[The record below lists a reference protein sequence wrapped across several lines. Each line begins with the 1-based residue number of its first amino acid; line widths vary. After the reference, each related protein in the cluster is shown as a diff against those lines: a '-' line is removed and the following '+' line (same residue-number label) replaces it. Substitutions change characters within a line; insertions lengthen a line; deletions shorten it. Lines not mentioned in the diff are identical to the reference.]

1 MNIGEI
7 KQVYIPIV
15 KVTFSYTYVDDDE
28 IKITNAGEH
37 KFPIKKLFDGS
48 TYDLFKYNGTVAVYK
63 RTEKKKNYYFAWGI
77 SNRDSKYD
85 KSIGEQVHTYEWAEP
100 VKISGATRDYIED
113 ISPLKKGFENI
124 NAKLWDYYSFTTFKP
139 DLWITKLHQYQD
151 RIRIKEEQDYQKKQ
165 EKYAR
170 ENRAQCGA
178 CERYIE
184 RWDEGNWDGVIYDHG
199 FQQVG
204 HRVGVC
210 VGARY
215 QPWEK
220 SPEGKIAYIKDL
232 ESQKDWL
239 LNNKPD
245 EKLLAKLKKSVE
257 IYVSFK
263 KMLKELYEVNKKE
276 YEESVRYFDRS
287 DDDFIRWIRIYH
299 NVNIEIQ
306 YPVNY
311 LHSLHV
317 WKETQLSELLNVWQA
332 KVDLLTHLII
342 NEQDKV
348 DNWKAQLTPK
358 EKRDASN

>member
-1 MNIGEI
+1 MEKVEFKIPYTKYGTIFADKDGDTIFITGVSKDYNKKNIW
-7 KQVYIPIV
+7 KPIYKGFDLWKYRDDYAIYQQGKKFMGIGLDKDNNIV
-15 KVTFSYTYVDDDE
+15 EVNFSKRPNRHVIENEKPENSRWYSYDIASYNED
-28 IKITNAGEH
+28 KILSESINV
-37 KFPIKKLFDGS
+37 F
-48 TYDLFKYNGTVAVYK
+48 K
-63 RTEKKKNYYFAWGI
+63 RTEEEA
-77 SNRDSKYD
+77 
-85 KSIGEQVHTYEWAEP
+85 
-100 VKISGATRDYIED
+100 
-113 ISPLKKGFENI
+113 
-124 NAKLWDYYSFTTFKP
+124 
-139 DLWITKLHQYQD
+139 
-151 RIRIKEEQDYQKKQ
+151 RIKA
-165 EKYAR
+165 EKLFLKNAS
-170 ENRAQCGA
+170 ENRAKCGA

-204 HRVGVC
+204 HRAGVC

>member
-1 MNIGEI
+1 MEKVEFKIPYTKYGTIFADKDGDTIFITGVSKDYNKKNIW
-7 KQVYIPIV
+7 KPIYKGFNLWKYRDDYAIYQQGKKFMGIGLDKDNNIV
-15 KVTFSYTYVDDDE
+15 EVNFSKRPNRHVIQNEKPENSSWYSYDIASYNED
-28 IKITNAGEH
+28 KILSESINV
-37 KFPIKKLFDGS
+37 F
-48 TYDLFKYNGTVAVYK
+48 K
-63 RTEKKKNYYFAWGI
+63 RTEEEA
-77 SNRDSKYD
+77 
-85 KSIGEQVHTYEWAEP
+85 
-100 VKISGATRDYIED
+100 
-113 ISPLKKGFENI
+113 
-124 NAKLWDYYSFTTFKP
+124 
-139 DLWITKLHQYQD
+139 
-151 RIRIKEEQDYQKKQ
+151 RIKA
-165 EKYAR
+165 EKLFLKNAS
-170 ENRAQCGA
+170 ENRAKCGA

-204 HRVGVC
+204 HRAGVC